1 MLLIQN
7 FFIDFFAAM
16 QSDKEFLRDLGKKIK
31 ELREEK
37 NLSQQELADM
47 VDVAKSTIQ
56 RLEYGKYNPSLLI
69 LRRIIECLDFKF
81 ASIDKIQDYHFLC
94 KLDRIDKNIDLN

>member
-1 MLLIQN
+1 MAAYMLPFKN
-7 FFIDFFAAM
+7 FFIDFFAPM

-37 NLSQQELADM
+37 NLSQQDLADM

-69 LRRIIECLDFKF
+69 LRRLLESLEFEFALLDKM
-81 ASIDKIQDYHFLC
+81 
-94 KLDRIDKNIDLN
+94 